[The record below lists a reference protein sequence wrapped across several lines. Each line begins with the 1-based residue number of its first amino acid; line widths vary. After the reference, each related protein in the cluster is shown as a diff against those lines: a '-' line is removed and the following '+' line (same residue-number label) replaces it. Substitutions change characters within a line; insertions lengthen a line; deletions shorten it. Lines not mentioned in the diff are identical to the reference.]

1 VVNTTIAVDLEDINK
16 KVKESSFALRTER
29 CRLIQVKKKMEGSIA
44 ESLQALSQDLFKSN
58 RREQL

>member
-29 CRLIQVKKKMEGSIA
+29 CRLIQVKKKLECSIA
-44 ESLQALSQDLFKSN
+44 ERLHFQ
-58 RREQL
+58 E